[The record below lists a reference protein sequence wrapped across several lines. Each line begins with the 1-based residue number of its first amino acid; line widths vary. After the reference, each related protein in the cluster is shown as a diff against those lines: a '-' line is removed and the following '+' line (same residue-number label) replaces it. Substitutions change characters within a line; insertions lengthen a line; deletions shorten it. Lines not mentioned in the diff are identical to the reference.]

1 MIKKFIS
8 RYHYII
14 YIGLSFLILDFYLRL
29 NNPGT
34 GIARIISASPN
45 LFTLSYILLFI
56 GIILLLKPKLRKI
69 IYIILISLFVLLFLV
84 NIIYFGIFNSFF
96 SFKNLGLANEGLDYI
111 IPVLKAIDVKIVG
124 IVLLSVILSV
134 LTAKFMSKE
143 RNKLDIVLGI
153 TFIVLAFFSYAS
165 AKHFLGAGVNKLQW
179 DSWNY
184 KRNVYEDYTESKKSL
199 QVSGFYEYVF
209 RDFYFTYIK
218 KESKNTKK
226 DIAYLDNYFNNINN
240 DVNTLSTNEYQ
251 GLFKD
256 KNVIVVLMESI
267 DSWLVT
273 EDTMPTLY
281 RMMNEGI
288 NFTNH
293 YSVMYDSGAT
303 FNSEFMVN
311 TGYMTPFNGGLAAY
325 TYGDNKYPYSLAN
338 LFKTSGYMVNQFH
351 FNDGN
356 FYNRRQMAFTYGYEN
371 YYSGK
376 ELGYANSFE
385 DSLFM
390 SEEELS
396 NLMLPNQKFMSFFT
410 TYSAHMPYTL
420 DSQECSLLISSDNVR
435 KEASK
440 DEEMSC
446 IKAQA
451 GETDKFFKLLLANL
465 SKKKMLDNTVIIGVT
480 DHYTYS
486 FTNQDLVHELKGIT
500 DDNLIHKVPFFIW
513 SNNIN
518 HQEVTN
524 VNSNIDVL
532 PTIASIFALNYNPK
546 YYLGKNILD
555 SNYNDFVFFRD
566 YSWNDGNTYFKNNQV
581 IGSDVSN
588 EYIKEKNNKINSI
601 LDINK
606 KVLETN
612 YFGRM
617 K

>member
-1 MIKKFIS
+1 
-8 RYHYII
+8 
-14 YIGLSFLILDFYLRL
+14 
-29 NNPGT
+29 
-34 GIARIISASPN
+34 
-45 LFTLSYILLFI
+45 
-56 GIILLLKPKLRKI
+56 
-69 IYIILISLFVLLFLV
+69 
-84 NIIYFGIFNSFF
+84 
-96 SFKNLGLANEGLDYI
+96 
-111 IPVLKAIDVKIVG
+111 
-124 IVLLSVILSV
+124 
-134 LTAKFMSKE
+134 
-143 RNKLDIVLGI
+143 
-153 TFIVLAFFSYAS
+153 
-165 AKHFLGAGVNKLQW
+165 
-179 DSWNY
+179 
-184 KRNVYEDYTESKKSL
+184 
-199 QVSGFYEYVF
+199 
-209 RDFYFTYIK
+209 
-218 KESKNTKK
+218 
-226 DIAYLDNYFNNINN
+226 
-240 DVNTLSTNEYQ
+240 
-251 GLFKD
+251 
-256 KNVIVVLMESI
+256 
-267 DSWLVT
+267 
-273 EDTMPTLY
+273 
-281 RMMNEGI
+281 
-288 NFTNH
+288 
-293 YSVMYDSGAT
+293 
-303 FNSEFMVN
+303 
-311 TGYMTPFNGGLAAY
+311 
-325 TYGDNKYPYSLAN
+325 
-338 LFKTSGYMVNQFH
+338 
-351 FNDGN
+351 
-356 FYNRRQMAFTYGYEN
+356 
-371 YYSGK
+371 
-376 ELGYANSFE
+376 
-385 DSLFM
+385 
-390 SEEELS
+390 
-396 NLMLPNQKFMSFFT
+396 
-410 TYSAHMPYTL
+410 MPYTL
-420 DSQECSLLISSDNVR
+420 DSQECSLLISSDNAR

-518 HQEVTN
+518 HQEITN